1 MEGEAEGEG
10 STPMD
15 KYQAVFNQRLQLY
28 LDKSTPHVKARWG
41 GGAAMILLYMLR
53 VYLIAGFYII
63 TYALGIYLLHLFIG
77 FLSPKTDID
86 RPLLPT
92 GDSES
97 KGFERRLSEFKMWWS
112 LVKAVGLSFV
122 LTFIPFFD
130 IPVFWPI
137 LVIYFFAL
145 CFMTMRRQVAH
156 MMKHKYI
163 PFDLGKK
170 VYKETDKSSEPL
182 PGTTPTADEATVVSA
197 PKSFTP
203 PPGFT
208 APPQGKGM

>member
-1 MEGEAEGEG
+1 ML
-10 STPMD
+10 
-15 KYQAVFNQRLQLY
+15 VLLY
-28 LDKSTPHVKARWG
+28 L
-41 GGAAMILLYMLR
+41 LR
-53 VYLIAGFYII
+53 VYMISGFYII

-86 RPLLPT
+86 RPILPT
-92 GDSES
+92 GGDDEG

-112 LVKAVGLSFV
+112 LVKAVAISFF

-145 CFMTMRRQVAH
+145 CFMTMRRQIAH
-156 MMKHKYI
+156 MIKFRYI
-163 PFDLGKK
+163 PFNLGKK
-170 VYKETDKSSEPL
+170 TYSESGKGKGKDGENL
-182 PGTTPTADEATVVSA
+182 PGMTPTSDESSVVTA

-203 PPGFT
+203 PPGSQ
-208 APPQGKGM
+208 APVPKS